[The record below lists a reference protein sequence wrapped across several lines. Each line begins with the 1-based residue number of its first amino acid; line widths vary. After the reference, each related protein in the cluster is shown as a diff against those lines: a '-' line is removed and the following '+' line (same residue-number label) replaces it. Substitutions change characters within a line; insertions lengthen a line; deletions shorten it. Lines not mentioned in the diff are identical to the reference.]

1 MLRTTIINAMKEVSK
16 LNKFYITTAIP
27 YVNAPPHVGHALE
40 FLQTDTV
47 ARFQRSLGKDVF
59 FLTGTD
65 ENAQKNVLAAEEKG
79 IGVQELVDRN
89 TEFFRKTID
98 NLGISYDDFIRTT
111 DKKRHWTA
119 SQKLWNECLK
129 SGDIYKKTYE
139 GLYCV
144 GCEAFLT
151 EKDLV
156 DGKCPEHLKPPEKIK
171 EENYFFKLSKYQ
183 KKLEKL
189 IESDQLKIIPET
201 RKNEI
206 LSFIRSGLED
216 FSVSRPKERMKGW
229 GIPVPND
236 ENQMI
241 YVWFDALINYLSGLG
256 YGSENELFKKY
267 WPADLHVI
275 GKGIIRFHAVYWPAM
290 LLSAGLPLPKSIFVH
305 GYITTEGKKISK
317 SLGNV
322 IDPND
327 VVKKYGLDSFRYF
340 MLREISPFD
349 DGDFSEKALV
359 ERVNN
364 ELVAN
369 IGNFVYRTL
378 SFMDRYFDGIVPA
391 AKLTKEDKDLI
402 KKIEAYSRIVKE
414 LLGKLELKEA
424 LQKILELSAHGNKYF
439 QENKPWVL
447 IKENRERCGTVI
459 YTCTHLC
466 RALSILLFP
475 YLPGSCVRLWHQLN
489 LSGRKEGNIWDSA
502 CSLSIEPGH
511 KINKPEILFKKIDV
525 NDIEEVEKNTEVKDM
540 IPFKYFK
547 KMEFRVGTVKEAEAV
562 EESDKLIKMRVDF
575 GDFQRQ
581 VVAGLTPYYKPEDL
595 SGKQWVFI
603 TNLEHAKLMG
613 IESEAMIL
621 AAVEGEHE
629 KVVCLKPDKAVKNGT
644 PIS

>member
-1 MLRTTIINAMKEVSK
+1 MKEVSK

-40 FLQTDTV
+40 FLQTDAI
-47 ARFQRSLGKDVF
+47 ARFHRSLGKEVF

-79 IGVQELVDRN
+79 INVQELVDQN
-89 TEFFRKTID
+89 TAKFKETID
-98 NLGISYDDFIRTT
+98 RLGISYDDFIRTT
-111 DKKRHWTA
+111 DKKRHWPGA
-119 SQKLWNECLK
+119 KKIWEECLR
-129 SGDIYKKTYE
+129 SGDIYKKSYE

-144 GCEAFLT
+144 GCEAFVT

-156 DGKCPEHLKPPEKIK
+156 NGLCPEHQKPPEKVT
-171 EENYFFKLSKYQ
+171 EENYFFRLSKYQ

-189 IESDQLKIIPET
+189 IESDELKIIPET

-216 FSVSRPKERMKGW
+216 FSVSRPKQRMKGW

-241 YVWFDALINYLSGLG
+241 YVWFDALINYISGLG
-256 YGSENELFKKY
+256 YGSDDKLFKKY

-290 LLSAGLPLPKSIFVH
+290 LISAGLPVPKSIFVH
-305 GYITTEGKKISK
+305 GYITAEGQKISK

-322 IDPND
+322 IDPNE

-349 DGDFSEKALV
+349 DGDFSEKVLITK
-359 ERVNN
+359 VNN

-378 SFMDRYFDGIVPA
+378 SFIDRYFDGIIPEKG
-391 AKLTKEDKDLI
+391 KLTKEDEELI
-402 KKIEAYSRIVKE
+402 KKIKDYPEKIKE
-414 LLGKLELKEA
+414 LLEKIELKEA
-424 LQKILELSAHGNKYF
+424 LQKILELSANGNKYF
-439 QENKPWVL
+439 QDNKPWEL
-447 IKENRERCGTVI
+447 IKTNKERCGTVL
-459 YTCTHLC
+459 YVCANLC
-466 RALSILLFP
+466 RTLSVLLFP
-475 YLPGSCVRLWHQLN
+475 YLPNSCVRLWQQLN
-489 LSGRKEGNIWDSA
+489 LGGKPEGNVWNSA
-502 CSLSIEPGH
+502 SELKIQSGH
-511 KINKPEILFKKIDV
+511 KINKPEILFKKI
-525 NDIEEVEKNTEVKDM
+525 EEEDSEKSEKIIVEEKTKEVKNMLSFSD
-540 IPFKYFK
+540 FK
-547 KMEFRVGTVKEAEAV
+547 KMELKVGTVKEAEAV
-562 EESDKLIKMRVDF
+562 EGSKKLVRMQVDF

-581 VVAGLTPYYKPEDL
+581 VVAGILNHYKPEEL
-595 SGKQWVFI
+595 VGKQWIFV

-621 AAVEGEHE
+621 AAVEGKEE
-629 KVVCLKPDKAVKNGT
+629 KVVCLKPEKPVKDGT
-644 PIS
+644 PIQ